1 MIPYLFLLIEESDA
15 NLASIYAICL
25 AVDVVFGYLALL
37 EGCDERLLLLPNDL
51 RSSSCK
57 EVGAF
62 FAGDFFLL
70 TSRVIVFVCTD
81 ATR

>member
-1 MIPYLFLLIEESDA
+1 MEIGPASFVDVTRS
-15 NLASIYAICL
+15 LASRKP
-25 AVDVVFGYLALL
+25 VDVILGFLFVF
-37 EGCDERLLLLPNDL
+37 EGCEERLLLLPNDL

-70 TSRVIVFVCTD
+70 TSRVIVFVCTE